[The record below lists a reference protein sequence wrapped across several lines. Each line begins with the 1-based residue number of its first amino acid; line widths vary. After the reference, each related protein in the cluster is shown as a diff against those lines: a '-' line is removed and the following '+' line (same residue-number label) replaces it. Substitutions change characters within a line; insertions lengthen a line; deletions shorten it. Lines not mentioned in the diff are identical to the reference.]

1 MRPASSERSDSSFPG
16 IGPSGRADL
25 AAASREHG
33 SFQCEVTSVA
43 TALNPRLHC
52 TLQTRI
58 YYSNYHVDRTNHHII
73 SSVSKTLAF
82 DIIVYYQWSIGLI
95 YAYNMLI
102 CISGYHNRN
111 ITTMYHSHIVLIQFH
126 SAVTWAQ
133 IPPCQRSRHY
143 IRIHAGTIL
152 TTIELLQKG
161 KPVGTWA

>member
-1 MRPASSERSDSSFPG
+1 MLSQTSGTMRPASPERSGSSFPG

-33 SFQCEVTSVA
+33 SFQCEVTSVSTA
-43 TALNPRLHC
+43 AALNPRLHC
-52 TLQTRI
+52 TLQTLI
-58 YYSNYHVDRTNHHII
+58 YYSNYHVDRTNHHRI

-82 DIIVYYQWSIGLI
+82 DIIVYYQWSIGLT

-126 SAVTWAQ
+126 SAVTWLRCH
-133 IPPCQRSRHY
+133 PTLPTLTSLYKNTCWH
-143 IRIHAGTIL
+143 RIDNH
-152 TTIELLQKG
+152 
-161 KPVGTWA
+161 